1 MNNQRNILV
10 TTSLF
15 LLAACGQVE
24 EAPTQNSAV
33 SETATQTTQAEGM
46 TAWGHPDL
54 QGVYTFATN
63 TPLERPLAL
72 GEKATYTPE
81 ELAEQEGNFHARR
94 LLSGQTN
101 TPGNVAS
108 YDTIWTDNETGQLLS
123 RTSLIVDPANGR
135 LPAVTEN
142 GQAILDAYSADMAA
156 RQYGEEPFVK
166 TAYRTL
172 FDLPAYERCVARP
185 MPRVWQAYNHG
196 TQILQTQD
204 HVVIFYESMH
214 DARIIPLDGR
224 APLPEEV
231 RFWNGDSRGR
241 WEDDTL
247 VITSSNYAK
256 QWMDGGRAGPP
267 MQFPMDNMQVT
278 ERFRRLDDSTLNY
291 EITVEDPTLWT
302 QPWTMAMPWVSDD
315 PNYALPEHL
324 YEFACHEGNYRA
336 MENTL
341 RGSFDFFEQN
351 QSGE

>member
-1 MNNQRNILV
+1 MNSQFNSIAVV
-10 TTSLF
+10 TFSLF
-15 LLAACGQVE
+15 VAGCDQIE
-24 EAPTQNSAV
+24 EAPTQNNAV
-33 SETATQTTQAEGM
+33 SEAATLPAQAEGM
-46 TAWGHPDL
+46 TAWGHPNL

-72 GEKATYTPE
+72 GEKATYTPD
-81 ELAEQEGNFHARR
+81 ELNELEGNFRARR
-94 LLSGQTN
+94 QASGQTVAAGN
-101 TPGNVAS
+101 TGT
-108 YDTIWTDNETGQLLS
+108 YDTFRTDNETGQLLS
-123 RTSLIVDPANGR
+123 RTSLIVEPANGR
-135 LPAVTEN
+135 LPDLTEN

-156 RQYGEEPFVK
+156 RQYGEEPYVK

-185 MPRVWQAYNHG
+185 MPRIWQAYNHG

-214 DARIIPLDGR
+214 DARIISLDGR
-224 APLPEEV
+224 APLPESV
-231 RFWNGDSRGR
+231 RFWNGDSRGH

-247 VITSSNYAK
+247 VIISSNYMK

-267 MQFPMDNMQVT
+267 LQFPMDNMQVT
-278 ERFRRLDDSTLNY
+278 ERFRRLDDNTLNY
-291 EITVEDPTLWT
+291 EITVEDPILWT
-302 QPWTMAMPWVSDD
+302 QPWTMAMPWVGDD

-341 RGSFDFFEQN
+341 RGSFDFQPA
-351 QSGE
+351 Q